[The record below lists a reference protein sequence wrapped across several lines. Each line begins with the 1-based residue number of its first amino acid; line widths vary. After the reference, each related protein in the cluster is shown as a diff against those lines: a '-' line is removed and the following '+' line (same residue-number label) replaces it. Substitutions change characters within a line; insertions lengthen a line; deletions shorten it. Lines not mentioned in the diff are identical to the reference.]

1 MIGVGDAA
9 IGAAINI
16 PSDAATNTPNGIG
29 VGSGRG
35 VGLVRFFGFILIYL
49 FFVLIVL
56 FIFISCDGVHFGGS
70 DTIG

>member
-9 IGAAINI
+9 I
-16 PSDAATNTPNGIG
+16 DTPNGIG

-35 VGLVRFFGFILIYL
+35 VGLVRFSGFILIYL
-49 FFVLIVL
+49 CFVLIVL